1 MHTPLDFLQRKF
13 YKNTVEDWLIA
24 FGIIVLTILL
34 ARVIYWLFSKAVK
47 KITKNTAT
55 EIDDIILT
63 QVDTPIILG
72 IVLVGFRFAIE
83 QLTFSRPVE
92 TYLQHGFVF
101 MTALAITWF
110 LTRIVRVFVEQ
121 YFKKNALQEPSPHDT
136 QMIGLAKRASVI
148 ILWLIGIVV
157 GLNNAGFDVGALIA
171 GLGIGG
177 IALALAAQ
185 DTVKNI
191 IGGIIVF
198 LDKPFYVGDTVKVK
212 DLEGTV
218 VYTGIRSTRL
228 RTGAGRLVTIPNAQF
243 TDSAIENVTLEPS
256 KRIVLY
262 LSIVYETPIEK
273 IDEAIAILR
282 DIATNTKAINL
293 QKPFAFLERFNQS
306 SIDINFTY
314 FIRKQSDIH
323 DAQTE
328 VNKQILKRFAEAGIE
343 FAYPTQTSYSKETG
357 ASSKDEQAAAK
368 DGNQPS

>member
-1 MHTPLDFLQRKF
+1 MHMPLEFLQKKF

-24 FGIIVLTILL
+24 LGIVILTILL
-34 ARVIYWLFSKAVK
+34 ARAIYWLFSKALK
-47 KITKNTAT
+47 KLTKNTAS
-55 EIDDIILT
+55 EVDDLVLAQI
-63 QVDTPIILG
+63 DTPIILA
-72 IVLVGFRFAIE
+72 IILVGFRFAIE
-83 QLTFSRPVE
+83 QLTFSRPIE

-110 LTRIVRVFVEQ
+110 LTRIARVLIEQ
-121 YFKKNALQEPSPHDT
+121 YFKKNAAQEPNPHDA

-148 ILWLIGIVV
+148 ILWLVGIVV

-177 IALALAAQ
+177 VALALAAQ

-198 LDKPFYVGDTVKVK
+198 LDKPFYVGDTIKVK
-212 DLEGTV
+212 DIEGTI
-218 VYTGIRSTRL
+218 VYTGIRSTRI

-243 TDSAIENVTLEPS
+243 TDSAIENITLEPS

-262 LSIVYETPIEK
+262 LGLVYQTPIEK
-273 IDEAIAILR
+273 IDEALAILN
-282 DIATNTKAINL
+282 DIATHTRAINL
-293 QKPFAFLERFNQS
+293 QKPVIFLERFNQS

-328 VNKQILKRFAEAGIE
+328 VNKQILKRFAEAGLE
-343 FAYPTQTSYSKETG
+343 FAYPTQTSYSKDVN
-357 ASSKDEQAAAK
+357 SPNR
-368 DGNQPS
+368 GNTQ